1 MPLWMLRTV
10 RPWLRARWEELGDQ
24 SPTPQAPLC
33 TPHCSTKTLIFRKT
47 ASWEEQERG
56 RRYGRTS
63 LSHTGQ
69 ACNTQLSFGSV
80 CSPCSGASRR
90 CAGRVG
96 EGVHRLEP
104 LENARSSFHLKVLNL
119 ISSAKSLWSC
129 KVTNSK
135 FWGIRTGTSLGVG
148 LVTVVRPDWLN
159 LPFCLN
165 QCFFAWIQDCQVSTT

>member
-24 SPTPQAPLC
+24 SPTPQALLC
-33 TPHCSTKTLIFRKT
+33 TPRCSTKPLIFRKA

-63 LSHTGQ
+63 LSGQ

-104 LENARSSFHLKVLNL
+104 PRKSSFHLKVLNL

-129 KVTNSK
+129 KVTTASS
-135 FWGIRTGTSLGVG
+135 GGLGQG
-148 LVTVVRPDWLN
+148 HHSEWD
-159 LPFCLN
+159 
-165 QCFFAWIQDCQVSTT
+165 